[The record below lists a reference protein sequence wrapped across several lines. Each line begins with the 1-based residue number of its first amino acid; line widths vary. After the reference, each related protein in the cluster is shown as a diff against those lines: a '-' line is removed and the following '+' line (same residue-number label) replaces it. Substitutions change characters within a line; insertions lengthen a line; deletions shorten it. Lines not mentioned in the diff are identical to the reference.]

1 VLRRPD
7 NLFHHYTS
15 SPSSIIRKRAAFIR
29 QNAVC
34 PHPEHQQTHSTNPEK
49 IESSGTL
56 APAHAAFECPD
67 CGVPLYCSEEHWMDD
82 YERHL
87 EVCETIRQINE
98 DDHDLVSG
106 RFFPEFSYPGP
117 QDDNFVVNMTNWDT
131 FLYTREFEAIDNE
144 RSMRQVTRML
154 TYPTTI
160 ASVIHE
166 LSPYTV
172 RERLT
177 PEGLKSLTGIS
188 LYLLDIYTFKDGT
201 NEF

>member
-1 VLRRPD
+1 
-7 NLFHHYTS
+7 
-15 SPSSIIRKRAAFIR
+15 
-29 QNAVC
+29 
-34 PHPEHQQTHSTNPEK
+34 
-49 IESSGTL
+49 
-56 APAHAAFECPD
+56 
-67 CGVPLYCSEEHWMDD
+67 MDD
-82 YERHL
+82 FEAHL
-87 EVCETIRQINE
+87 KVCETIRQINE

-172 RERLT
+172 HK
-177 PEGLKSLTGIS
+177 G
-188 LYLLDIYTFKDGT
+188 
-201 NEF
+201 